1 MRTSE
6 IILSIGLLG
15 VALGLS
21 PAVSFDGT
29 RTPESAPVAA
39 PLPGPGQNGIGGVTP
54 LAVVPITPPSTL
66 AVPPRAA
73 QTPFEA
79 FRSGAQALRQGKTK
93 QAVAELEFAAR
104 QGVPAAIWK
113 LGRMYADGDG
123 VDANKARAFEYF
135 SSLTSRHG
143 EDGQWTPE
151 ARYIANAFVTLG
163 QYYLDGVADAVEADP
178 KVAFEMFRYAAAYYA
193 DSTAQYNLGRLYFLG
208 KGVPRDAMQAARWL
222 RLSALK
228 GEYRAQ
234 ALLGSILFKGE
245 GVQRQAALGL
255 FWLIVSKDSATGA
268 DDKWIIE
275 AYAQATAQATDAEWA
290 LAYKYLENWL
300 KSRP

>member
-6 IILSIGLLG
+6 IILSVGLLG

-29 RTPESAPVAA
+29 RTPETAPVAT
-39 PLPGPGQNGIGGVTP
+39 PLPGPGQSALGGAAP
-54 LAVVPITPPSTL
+54 LAVVPVTPPSALTI
-66 AVPPRAA
+66 PPRAA
-73 QTPFEA
+73 LTPFEA

-93 QAVAELEFAAR
+93 QALAELEFAAR

-123 VDANKARAFEYF
+123 VDVNKARAFEYF
-135 SSLTSRHG
+135 SHLANRHG
-143 EDGQWTPE
+143 EDGQWTPD
-151 ARYIANAFVTLG
+151 ARFIANAFVTLG
-163 QYYLDGVADAVEADP
+163 QYYLDGVPDAVEADP

-193 DSTAQYNLGRLYFLG
+193 DPIAQYHLGQLYQQG
-208 KGVPRDAMQAARWL
+208 KGTPKDSMQAARWL

-234 ALLGSILFKGE
+234 ALLGSMLFRGE
-245 GVQRQAALGL
+245 GVPRQGALGL
-255 FWLIVSKDSATGA
+255 FWLIVSKDSASGLE
-268 DDKWIIE
+268 DSWITE
-275 AYAQATAQATDAEWA
+275 AYTQATAQATDSERA

-300 KSRP
+300 KTRP